1 MVQEKGGRNLKNKYI
16 NQLPEEIKTNI
27 YSDVRGALYE
37 EGLRG
42 VELQESIE
50 AAMESKLYDLED
62 TIDITK
68 YTSGNI

>member
-1 MVQEKGGRNLKNKYI
+1 MKNKYI
-16 NQLPEEIKTNI
+16 NQLPEEIKANI
-27 YSDVRGALYE
+27 YSDVRSALYE

-42 VELQESIE
+42 VELEESIE

-68 YTSGNI
+68 YITSTI